1 MTDKISDSKNP
12 SSAADSAAKAA
23 RDFQREMQDRIAAE
37 VDKRRGEGK
46 YPPSFEAKLRTV
58 YEGLLPKGST
68 KDSKDLSHL
77 MYMVDRTAF
86 MDIDVPLASNKPGVS
101 KLKTVLRK
109 LMAWYLNYLLQQL
122 TNFHANLLQLLHA
135 YDLRMQRIERRLTE
149 FNSEA
154 PALPVVLTDDAV
166 GTILSHLGG
175 PEGRILVTSCTSS
188 SLLSQLDANGYDA
201 YGIDTDTSRLDAL
214 ASKGT
219 DARFDAPYEHVAGL
233 KKSALQAVILQGTFE
248 LLSTADKVA
257 LLKMLKT
264 SLVKGGKLIVLGR
277 PVASDLEGDLRIA
290 VDLAPGRLFASETWQ
305 YLLSRNGYSCV
316 AQVAA
321 VEGGLFIVGAVGG
334 EE

>member
-1 MTDKISDSKNP
+1 MTDKISDFKNP
-12 SSAADSAAKAA
+12 SSATDSAAISA

-149 FNSEA
+149 FSSEA
-154 PALPVVLTDDAV
+154 PALPVVLNDDAI
-166 GTILSHLGG
+166 GTILSHLGE
-175 PEGRILVTSCTSS
+175 PAGRILVTSCTSS
-188 SLLSQLDANGYDA
+188 SLLSQLDAHGYDA

-214 ASKGT
+214 AAEGT
-219 DARFDAPYEHVAGL
+219 DARFDRPYEHVAGL
-233 KKSALQAVILQGTFE
+233 KKAALNAVVLQGTFE
-248 LLSTADKVA
+248 LLSTSDKVA
-257 LLKMLKT
+257 MLEMLKS
-264 SLVKGGKLIVLGR
+264 SLVKGGRLVVLGR
-277 PVASDLEGDLRIA
+277 PTAPDLEGELRVA

-305 YLLSRNGYSCV
+305 YLVGRAGYKHVS
-316 AQVAA
+316 QVASL
-321 VEGGLFIVGAVGG
+321 EGGLFIVGATRG